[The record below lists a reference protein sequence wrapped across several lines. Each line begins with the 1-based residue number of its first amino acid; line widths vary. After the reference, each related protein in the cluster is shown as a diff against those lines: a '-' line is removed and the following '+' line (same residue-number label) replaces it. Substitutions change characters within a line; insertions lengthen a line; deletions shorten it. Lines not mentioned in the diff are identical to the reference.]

1 MFSNIKLGSLNLNDI
16 ANSALDKAVQG
27 AQSIRDATPGISL
40 STKTCCVG
48 LCPKKYV
55 VTCVL
60 CDRKFCKE
68 HCHNPIT
75 LTKGIE
81 RKPDEKY
88 CVPEELKKNS
98 NTKSEAKTG
107 LGSTFINMASAS
119 AAHVESTYNVIC
131 GNGDYVCCWPA
142 EGDHDDGKTCKD
154 RIVEHFIEEYE
165 RHSRREMRIE
175 ELKIYLD
182 ASSIDEMK
190 SLFEHKKPSIKDDT
204 SRERMILAGYK
215 TAEFALSVASPG
227 VAILGQMVLYGVQAK
242 FLMKMLQESFGVD
255 EDMIALMFSLKKPLI
270 HGLRNFSS
278 YCAPEVADQLQ
289 NLTYKDIAS
298 DIVPAVFYLSRQHIY
313 DEIIEAHGDSWRLA
327 DDIDAGTEVTV
338 DMFRYI
344 LPFIGPA
351 AWLYNCTL
359 PGVHNTPEWDK
370 WYMQQVLSKDGWTV
384 VGAIC
389 RTSHVPRFEYEF
401 MADDENIK
409 HNVMIDRNWICPA
422 FCLAINDKK
431 EAILAIR
438 GSASALDWTIN
449 LNNIPEDIVYFKGLQ
464 GDGDIIEGK
473 AHGGIYRGAEG
484 ILRHCH
490 LYEAIENL
498 VANGYDVKVTGHSL
512 GAGTAIVIAVL
523 LKKYFTLKKREG
535 KVQSVPFIPAV
546 GFGVPPVIDEVTS
559 AALLE
564 DGLVISVVNNYD
576 IVSRLGETNILPL
589 AEEVFLFKDVAAAQL
604 SEDIEAFKD
613 YGKSFGAASRM
624 AEDNSKY
631 GVNASGATTGE
642 TSDTVNTQDPD
653 PVVPGVEL
661 YGEED
666 FADIGCTPR
675 VGAVEKPVKLVVPGR
690 IIFISKGNDGKNRA
704 IICDHNFRTLNCIK
718 LMESCVE
725 DHGMSSYMSA
735 FADVANYAKTEHS
748 DFKLP
753 AVQLAFVNNKY
764 IPCGV
769 CNEDV
774 VWPYL
779 TKSIACRASATSTCC
794 LCGNVVCNVC
804 APAGEKIPGDGY
816 GKDIT
821 LTDRRTP
828 LPSQGLY
835 KLQRL
840 CLPCYFKYHEY
851 Y

>member
-1 MFSNIKLGSLNLNDI
+1 M
-16 ANSALDKAVQG
+16 
-27 AQSIRDATPGISL
+27 
-40 STKTCCVG
+40 
-48 LCPKKYV
+48 
-55 VTCVL
+55 
-60 CDRKFCKE
+60 
-68 HCHNPIT
+68 
-75 LTKGIE
+75 
-81 RKPDEKY
+81 
-88 CVPEELKKNS
+88 
-98 NTKSEAKTG
+98 
-107 LGSTFINMASAS
+107 
-119 AAHVESTYNVIC
+119 
-131 GNGDYVCCWPA
+131 
-142 EGDHDDGKTCKD
+142 
-154 RIVEHFIEEYE
+154 
-165 RHSRREMRIE
+165 
-175 ELKIYLD
+175 
-182 ASSIDEMK
+182 
-190 SLFEHKKPSIKDDT
+190 
-204 SRERMILAGYK
+204 
-215 TAEFALSVASPG
+215 
-227 VAILGQMVLYGVQAK
+227 
-242 FLMKMLQESFGVD
+242 
-255 EDMIALMFSLKKPLI
+255 
-270 HGLRNFSS
+270 NF
-278 YCAPEVADQLQ
+278 Q
-289 NLTYKDIAS
+289 
-298 DIVPAVFYLSRQHIY
+298 
-313 DEIIEAHGDSWRLA
+313 
-327 DDIDAGTEVTV
+327 
-338 DMFRYI
+338 
-344 LPFIGPA
+344 
-351 AWLYNCTL
+351 
-359 PGVHNTPEWDK
+359 
-370 WYMQQVLSKDGWTV
+370 
-384 VGAIC
+384 
-389 RTSHVPRFEYEF
+389 
-401 MADDENIK
+401 
-409 HNVMIDRNWICPA
+409 
-422 FCLAINDKK
+422 
-431 EAILAIR
+431 
-438 GSASALDWTIN
+438 
-449 LNNIPEDIVYFKGLQ
+449 
-464 GDGDIIEGK
+464 
-473 AHGGIYRGAEG
+473 
-484 ILRHCH
+484 
-490 LYEAIENL
+490 
-498 VANGYDVKVTGHSL
+498 VKV
-512 GAGTAIVIAVL
+512 AVL

-642 TSDTVNTQDPD
+642 TSDTVNTQDSD
-653 PVVPGVEL
+653 TPVVPGVEL
-661 YGEED
+661 SGEED

-816 GKDIT
+816 GNDIT